1 MKKKIITLALAAA
14 LLIGALCMGGCSKY
28 NSKYNAVGFVHSNT
42 SKSAFMT
49 FYSFDGTMAF
59 KLKCGSESAGNIK
72 YSAKLESG
80 SITVYYDNDGT
91 RTEWFSLSAGEEA
104 EASVGPFGDGTV
116 YVIVETDGK
125 CMNGDLRFDV
135 E

>member
-28 NSKYNAVGFVHSNT
+28 VSKYSAVGFVHSNT

-49 FYSFDGTMAF
+49 FYEFGGTMAF
-59 KLKCGSESAGNIK
+59 RLKCGGSSGHIK
-72 YSAKLESG
+72 STAKLESG
-80 SITVYYDNDGT
+80 SITVYYDSDGT
-91 RTEWFSLSAGEEA
+91 KTEWFTLGGGEET
-104 EASVGPFGDGTV
+104 EMTGGPFGDGTV

-125 CMNGDLRFDV
+125 CMNGDLRFNV